1 MHTNAGAFAHAESQ
15 TRGHTHSHRNVR
27 AHAGLAAPAPATQE
41 GETAAMAQGHA
52 AHGAPEAA
60 PAGGLS
66 PDRGT
71 RWQGMCFEVSFT
83 GSCSGAEEAE
93 G

>member
-1 MHTNAGAFAHAESQ
+1 
-15 TRGHTHSHRNVR
+15 
-27 AHAGLAAPAPATQE
+27 
-41 GETAAMAQGHA
+41 MAQGHA

-83 GSCSGAEEAE
+83 CSCSGAEEAE
-93 G
+93 GWVRRAGPEQPEPC